1 MKCRAGGLKRQASI
15 ASSAGRRD
23 PFFAAETILWRVFA
37 EPKAGER
44 KGEQGFRRTLCF
56 GQASDQ
62 KDAAGERQPGSG
74 ITKSGF
80 HIIYLPPLPHYPGLD
95 P

>member
-23 PFFAAETILWRVFA
+23 PFFAAETILWRVIA

-62 KDAAGERQPGSG
+62 K
-74 ITKSGF
+74 T
-80 HIIYLPPLPHYPGLD
+80 PPANVNPVQA
-95 P
+95 